1 MKLLRILVTLKGLSA
16 MFWNIARFINQS
28 TVCLFQAPGDYTYFK
43 DSPPKI
49 SSEFYIKGTLS
60 LSHQTFSVVLI
71 IFYWLLAIKK
81 TSVVELLTFL
91 LFLNNLILKGNN
103 LNSI

>member
-1 MKLLRILVTLKGLSA
+1 

-28 TVCLFQAPGDYTYFK
+28 TVCLFQAPADYTYFK

-49 SSEFYIKGTLS
+49 LSEFYIKGTLS
-60 LSHQTFSVVLI
+60 LSHQTFSVVII
-71 IFYWLLAIKK
+71 IFYWLLAIKE
-81 TSVVELLTFL
+81 TSVVEFLMFL
-91 LFLNNLILKGNN
+91 LLRNNVILKGHI

>member
-1 MKLLRILVTLKGLSA
+1 

-28 TVCLFQAPGDYTYFK
+28 TVCLFQAPADYTYFK

-49 SSEFYIKGTLS
+49 LSEFYIKGTLS
-60 LSHQTFSVVLI
+60 LSHQTFSVVII

-81 TSVVELLTFL
+81 TSIVEFVTFL
-91 LFLNNLILKGNN
+91 LFCNNIILREHILNFI
-103 LNSI
+103 

>member
-1 MKLLRILVTLKGLSA
+1 
-16 MFWNIARFINQS
+16 MFWNIARFINQEI
-28 TVCLFQAPGDYTYFK
+28 VCHFQAPADYIYFK

-49 SSEFYIKGTLS
+49 SSEFFIKGTLS
-60 LSHQTFSVVLI
+60 PSHQFFSVVII

-81 TSVVELLTFL
+81 ASVVEFLTFL
-91 LFLNNLILKGNN
+91 LFRNNVILKANI

>member
-1 MKLLRILVTLKGLSA
+1 

-28 TVCLFQAPGDYTYFK
+28 KVCLFQAPADYTYFK
-43 DSPPKI
+43 DSPPKL

-60 LSHQTFSVVLI
+60 LSHQTFSVVII

-81 TSVVELLTFL
+81 ASVVEFVTFL
-91 LFLNNLILKGNN
+91 LICNSIILRGHV
-103 LNSI
+103 LNSL

>member
-1 MKLLRILVTLKGLSA
+1 

-28 TVCLFQAPGDYTYFK
+28 TVCLFQAPADYTYFK

-49 SSEFYIKGTLS
+49 LSEFYIKGTLS
-60 LSHQTFSVVLI
+60 LSHQTFSVVII

-81 TSVVELLTFL
+81 TSVVEFFRTFL
-91 LFLNNLILKGNN
+91 LFCNNVILMGNI
-103 LNSI
+103 LNSIYTGTKNL

>member
-1 MKLLRILVTLKGLSA
+1 MLVTLKGLSD

-28 TVCLFQAPGDYTYFK
+28 KHCLFQAAAVCTYFK

-49 SSEFYIKGTLS
+49 LSEFYIKGTLF
-60 LSHQTFSVVLI
+60 LSHQPFSVVII

-81 TSVVELLTFL
+81 SQL
-91 LFLNNLILKGNN
+91 
-103 LNSI
+103 

>member
-49 SSEFYIKGTLS
+49 SSEFYIKGTLF
-60 LSHQTFSVVLI
+60 LSHQTFSVVII

-81 TSVVELLTFL
+81 TSVVEFVMYL
-91 LFLNNLILKGNN
+91 LFSDNVILRGHI

>member
-1 MKLLRILVTLKGLSA
+1 

-28 TVCLFQAPGDYTYFK
+28 TVCLFQAPADYTYFK
-43 DSPPKI
+43 DSPPNI
-49 SSEFYIKGTLS
+49 LSEFYIKGTLS
-60 LSHQTFSVVLI
+60 LSHQTFSVVII

-81 TSVVELLTFL
+81 ASVEEFVTC
-91 LFLNNLILKGNN
+91 LFFCNNIILKGHI

>member
-1 MKLLRILVTLKGLSA
+1 

-28 TVCLFQAPGDYTYFK
+28 TVCLFQAPADYTYFK

-49 SSEFYIKGTLS
+49 SSEFYIKGTIS
-60 LSHQTFSVVLI
+60 LSHQTFSVVI
-71 IFYWLLAIKK
+71 ILFYWLLAIRK
-81 TSVVELLTFL
+81 TSVVEFLTFL
-91 LFLNNLILKGNN
+91 IFHNNVILKENI

>member
-1 MKLLRILVTLKGLSA
+1 

-28 TVCLFQAPGDYTYFK
+28 TVCLFQAPADYTYFK

-60 LSHQTFSVVLI
+60 LSHQTFSVVII

-81 TSVVELLTFL
+81 TSIVEFVTFL
-91 LFLNNLILKGNN
+91 LFFNNIIVREHI

>member
-1 MKLLRILVTLKGLSA
+1 
-16 MFWNIARFINQS
+16 MFWDIARLINQS
-28 TVCLFQAPGDYTYFK
+28 TVCLFQAPADYTYFK

-49 SSEFYIKGTLS
+49 SSEFFIKGTLS
-60 LSHQTFSVVLI
+60 LSHQLFSVVII

-81 TSVVELLTFL
+81 TSVVEFLTYL
-91 LFLNNLILKGNN
+91 LFRNNVILKANI

>member
-1 MKLLRILVTLKGLSA
+1 

-28 TVCLFQAPGDYTYFK
+28 TVCLFQAPADYTYFK

-49 SSEFYIKGTLS
+49 LSEFYIKGTLS
-60 LSHQTFSVVLI
+60 LSHRTFSVGII

-81 TSVVELLTFL
+81 TSVVEFLTLL
-91 LFLNNLILKGNN
+91 LFCNNVILKGHI
-103 LNSI
+103 LNSV